1 MSVRIITDS
10 TVDVSPASVPRLTRV
25 PLNIFFGTEEYVD
38 GITITHS
45 EFYEKLVSGNV
56 LPTTSQPTPAAF
68 EAVFREAADHGD
80 SVVVLTISSKLSG
93 TYQSACIAAGDF
105 DNVYVVDTLHAAT
118 GAGCL
123 AEYALC
129 LVDEGMDARTI
140 AELLTEVRHKLRL
153 FAVLDT
159 LEYLK
164 KGGRISGAV
173 AFVGGML
180 SIKPVIGITD
190 GAVGMVAKAR
200 GAKQGIATLIS
211 EVEKAGGIDM
221 TKPFLLGYTGND
233 MGPVRDFAAKANHLW
248 DGRDIAMPQLC
259 SVVGTHVGPG
269 AVAVAFFAK
278 EIR

>member
-10 TVDVSPASVPRLTRV
+10 TVDVSRASAERLTRV
-25 PLNIFFGTEEYVD
+25 PLRIYFDTEEFVD
-38 GITITHS
+38 GITISHHQ
-45 EFYEKLVSGNV
+45 FYEKLVTSPV

-68 EAVFREAADHGD
+68 EAVFEEITAAGD
-80 SVVVLTISSKLSG
+80 TAVVLTISSKLSG
-93 TYQSACIAAGDF
+93 TYQSACIAAEDF

-123 AEYALC
+123 AEYALQ
-129 LVDEGMDARTI
+129 LADQGLDAKTI
-140 AELLTEVRHKLRL
+140 ADTLTQHRDKLRL

-164 KGGRISGAV
+164 KGGRISGTV

-180 SIKPVIGITD
+180 SIKPVIGIND
-190 GAVGMVAKAR
+190 GLVGMVAKAR

-211 EVEKAGGIDM
+211 EIEKTGGIDT

-233 MGPVRDFAAKANHLW
+233 PSGVADFEAKANYLW
-248 DGRDIAMPQLC
+248 NEQKVATTQLC

-269 AVAVAFFAK
+269 AVAVAFFAN
-278 EIR
+278 

>member
-1 MSVRIITDS
+1 MAVKFIIDS
-10 TVDVSPASVPRLTRV
+10 ASDVLPGECKKLGAVHV
-25 PLNIFFGTEEYVD
+25 PLTVRFGDKEFADAVDLSHKKFYKLLTSGKEE
-38 GITITHS
+38 H
-45 EFYEKLVSGNV
+45 
-56 LPTTSQPTPAAF
+56 PTTSQASPAAWAEVME
-68 EAVFREAADHGD
+68 EATRDGD
-80 SVVVLTISSKLSG
+80 TAVVITVSSKLSG
-93 TYQSACIAAGDF
+93 TYQSACIAAADF

-123 AEYALC
+123 AEYAVRLA
-129 LVDEGMDARTI
+129 DEGLDAKTI
-140 AELLTEVRHKLRL
+140 ADTLAEQRQKLRL

-164 KGGRISGAV
+164 KGGRISGTV

-180 SIKPVIGITD
+180 SIKPVISISD
-190 GAVGMVAKAR
+190 GLVGVVAKAR
-200 GAKQGIATLIS
+200 GAKQGVATLIS

-233 MGPVRDFAAKANHLW
+233 TTPVQDFAAKASHLW
-248 DGRDIAMPQLC
+248 DGREIAIPQLC

-278 EIR
+278 

>member
-10 TVDVSPASVPRLTRV
+10 TVDVSPASSAKLTRV
-25 PLNIFFGTEEYVD
+25 PLTIFFGTEEYID
-38 GITITHS
+38 GVTISHH
-45 EFYEKLVSGNV
+45 EFYEKLVASNV
-56 LPTTSQPTPAAF
+56 LPTTSQPTPAAW
-68 EAVFREAADHGD
+68 EAAFEEATAAGD

-93 TYQSACIAAGDF
+93 TYQSACIAAADF
-105 DNVYVVDTLHAAT
+105 DNVYVVDTLHAAA

-123 AEYALC
+123 AEYALQ
-129 LVDEGMDARTI
+129 LVDQGMAAKDI
-140 AELLTEVRHKLRL
+140 AETLTRERENLRL

-164 KGGRISGAV
+164 KGGRISGTV

-180 SIKPVIGITD
+180 SIKPVIGISD
-190 GAVGMVAKAR
+190 GVVGVVAKAR

-221 TKPFLLGYTGND
+221 DRPFLLGYTGND
-233 MGPVRDFAAKANHLW
+233 PAPVQEFAAKANHLW
-248 DGRDIAMPQLC
+248 NNQEIAMPQLC

-278 EIR
+278 

>member
-10 TVDVSPASVPRLTRV
+10 TVDVSPATAARLTRV
-25 PLNIFFGTEEYVD
+25 PLTIFFGTEEYVD
-38 GITITHS
+38 GVTISHH
-45 EFYEKLVSGNV
+45 EFYEKLVTGNV
-56 LPTTSQPTPAAF
+56 LPTTSQPTPAAW
-68 EAVFREAADHGD
+68 EAAFEEATANGD

-93 TYQSACIAAGDF
+93 TYQSACIAAADF
-105 DNVYVVDTLHAAT
+105 DNVYVIDTLHAAA

-123 AEYALC
+123 AEYAVRLA
-129 LVDEGMDARTI
+129 DEGMDAKTI
-140 AELLTEVRHKLRL
+140 ADTLMETRQKLRL

-164 KGGRISGAV
+164 KGGRISGTV

-180 SIKPVIGITD
+180 SIKPVIGISD
-190 GAVGMVAKAR
+190 GVVGVVAKAR
-200 GAKQGIATLIS
+200 GAKQGVATLIS

-233 MGPVRDFAAKANHLW
+233 MAPVQDFAAKANHLW
-248 DGRDIAMPQLC
+248 GGQEIAMPQLC

-269 AVAVAFFAK
+269 AVAVAFFAN
-278 EIR
+278 

>member
-10 TVDVSPASVPRLTRV
+10 TVDVSPATAARLTRV
-25 PLNIFFGTEEYVD
+25 PLTIFFGTEEYVD
-38 GITITHS
+38 GVTISHHA
-45 EFYEKLVSGNV
+45 FYEKLVTGNV
-56 LPTTSQPTPAAF
+56 LPTTSQPTPAAW
-68 EAVFREAADHGD
+68 EAAFEEATANGD

-93 TYQSACIAAGDF
+93 TYQSACIAAEDF

-123 AEYALC
+123 AEYAVRLA
-129 LVDEGMDARTI
+129 DEGMDAKTI
-140 AELLTEVRHKLRL
+140 ADTLMETRQKLRL

-164 KGGRISGAV
+164 KGGRISGTV

-180 SIKPVIGITD
+180 SIKPVIGISD
-190 GAVGMVAKAR
+190 GVVGVVAKAR
-200 GAKQGIATLIS
+200 GAKQGVATLIS
-211 EVEKAGGIDM
+211 EVEKAGGIDT

-233 MGPVRDFAAKANHLW
+233 MAPVQDFAAKANHLW
-248 DGRDIAMPQLC
+248 GGQEIAMPQLC

-269 AVAVAFFAK
+269 AVAVAFFAN
-278 EIR
+278 

>member
-10 TVDVSPASVPRLTRV
+10 TVDVSSAAGAKLSRV
-25 PLNIFFGTEEYVD
+25 PLRIYFGTDEYID
-38 GITITHS
+38 GVTISHH
-45 EFYEKLVSGNV
+45 EFYEKLINSPV

-68 EAVFREAADHGD
+68 EEAFEAVTAAGD
-80 SVVVLTISSKLSG
+80 TAVVLTISSKLSG
-93 TYQSACIAAGDF
+93 TYQSACIAAADF
-105 DNVYVVDTLHAAT
+105 DNIYVVDTLHAAS

-123 AEYALC
+123 AEYALQ
-129 LVDEGMDARTI
+129 LAEQGMDAKTI
-140 AELLTEVRHKLRL
+140 AETLTEDRSKLRL

-164 KGGRISGAV
+164 KGGRISGTV

-180 SIKPVIGITD
+180 SIKPVIAIND
-190 GAVGMVAKAR
+190 GSVGMIAKAR

-211 EVEKAGGIDM
+211 EIEKAGGIDT

-233 MGPVRDFAAKANHLW
+233 PSGVADFEAKASYLW
-248 DGRDIAMPQLC
+248 NEQEVQATQLC

-269 AVAVAFFAK
+269 AVAVSFFAK
-278 EIR
+278 